1 MEASRH
7 VASHLVPSSAHSPPA
22 VMSAVRE
29 QPGDEN
35 RAGARGGGAG
45 GREGGECLCG
55 GVERERS
62 HDTMNTQTSDGAGG
76 VTRGQ
81 TISVSFS
88 HQENIPVPRE
98 LREKYCQDLH
108 TVT

>member
-1 MEASRH
+1 
-7 VASHLVPSSAHSPPA
+7 
-22 VMSAVRE
+22 MSAVRE
-29 QPGDEN
+29 QAGEEN

-76 VTRGQ
+76 VTQGQ
-81 TISVSFS
+81 TISVLLT
-88 HQENIPVPRE
+88 
-98 LREKYCQDLH
+98 LRKQQSGDCEINNVRMGWL
-108 TVT
+108 VL

>member
-76 VTRGQ
+76 VTQSQ
-81 TISVSFS
+81 TISVLLT
-88 HQENIPVPRE
+88 
-98 LREKYCQDLH
+98 LRKHRPGHCEINNVRMAC
-108 TVT
+108 TVIL